1 MSSFLLLA
9 RRAAPPMRVAMTR
22 TMKFSTNPNLTNTNS
37 NHSNNFQQ
45 NQQQQQ
51 QNSTPTTVEVPR
63 HQQQKAAKSRDK
75 QGSANSASKPGST
88 TNGGAAA
95 PLPLVGLT
103 ASATNLKQIVDASAD
118 VATLLVATATNVPA
132 SLQLLSALEQTAVGA
147 SWAKEKIRVVRF
159 DVNQDPRMT
168 QALSIQSVPTVLAMV
183 GGRTVD
189 AFEHVPPPNEL
200 EAFLKRLASAVR
212 GTGSAAAQDDAVVE
226 QLAQITELLDN
237 VRDAAAAKQLIAG
250 LMQMK
255 MSEEQQFTAVALL
268 LRCSIALGEM
278 DEARQLDEALHG
290 KERIYPTVSRARKT
304 FELVSLPD
312 IVDADS
318 AALATMYNSVLAQW
332 KSGEHE
338 PAAQAALA
346 LVARD
351 KKWHDGAAKK
361 LALLVLDTLSTEQAL
376 PLRRKLQNL
385 LFN

>member
-1 MSSFLLLA
+1 M
-9 RRAAPPMRVAMTR
+9 
-22 TMKFSTNPNLTNTNS
+22 
-37 NHSNNFQQ
+37 
-45 NQQQQQ
+45 
-51 QNSTPTTVEVPR
+51 
-63 HQQQKAAKSRDK
+63 
-75 QGSANSASKPGST
+75 SKPGST
-88 TNGGAAA
+88 TGGAASPA
-95 PLPLVGLT
+95 LPLVGLT
-103 ASATNLKQIVDASAD
+103 ASVANLKQIVDASAD
-118 VATLLVATATNVPA
+118 VATLLVATASNVPA

-159 DVNQDPRMT
+159 DVNQDPRMA

-237 VRDAAAAKQLIAG
+237 VRDATAAKQLIAG

-312 IVDADS
+312 IVDAN
-318 AALATMYNSVLAQW
+318 ATALETAYNQVLAQW
-332 KSGEHE
+332 KRGEHE

-346 LVARD
+346 LVAQD
-351 KKWHDGAAKK
+351 KKWQDGAAKK
-361 LALLVLDTLSTEQAL
+361 LALLTLDTLSTEQAL